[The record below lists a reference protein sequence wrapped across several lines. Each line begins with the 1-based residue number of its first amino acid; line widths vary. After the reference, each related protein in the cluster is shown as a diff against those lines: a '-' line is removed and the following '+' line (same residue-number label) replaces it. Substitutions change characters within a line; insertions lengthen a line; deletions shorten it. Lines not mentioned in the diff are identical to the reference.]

1 MRIGELLISKR
12 LINEEELN
20 QALELQKDRGE
31 KLGRILIDLGFIAYK
46 EVLLAL
52 SEQLQIPLVVLDGP
66 PPAIPEAEG
75 LSPRF
80 LRQSRC
86 LPIGLT
92 EAGLQL
98 AMADPLDF
106 ETMAAVRGFTG
117 LRVVPALAG
126 EQEIIDAIDRYFAD
140 RNAYFQTNPQRAGK
154 RIWGKEREPAC
165 FSEANNCKD
174 PRYR

>member
-1 MRIGELLISKR
+1 MRLGELLISKR
-12 LINEEELN
+12 LITTAELE
-20 QALELQKDRGE
+20 QGLELQKDRGE
-31 KLGRILIDLGFIAYK
+31 KLGRILVDLGFIAQRD
-46 EVLLAL
+46 VLSAL
-52 SEQLQIPLVVLDGP
+52 SEQLNLPLVTIEGP

-106 ETMAAVRGFTG
+106 ETQAAVRGFTG
-117 LRVVPALAG
+117 LKIVPAIAA
-126 EQEIIDAIDRYFAD
+126 EQEILDAIDRYHGEQARPDTETDFGDGQASED
-140 RNAYFQTNPQRAGK
+140 LEHLRDMA
-154 RIWGKEREPAC
+154 
-165 FSEANNCKD
+165 SEAPVIRMVN
-174 PRYR
+174 

>member
-12 LINEEELN
+12 LITEEELN

-31 KLGRILIDLGFIAYK
+31 KLGRILIDLGFIAYR

-52 SEQLQIPLVVLDGP
+52 SEQLQVPLVLIDSA

-106 ETMAAVRGFTG
+106 ETIAAVRSFTG

-126 EQEIIDAIDRYFAD
+126 EQEIVDAIDRYFGEQARPEETTLD
-140 RNAYFQTNPQRAGK
+140 GQAGEDLEHL
-154 RIWGKEREPAC
+154 RDMA
-165 FSEANNCKD
+165 SEAPVIRMVNTVIA
-174 PRYR
+174 